1 MDNYSLAWRSN
12 ETLATLLHK
21 NYTSRYLR
29 LEAVVLA
36 VLYKASRLLLVCR
49 RLDMR
54 KNENR
59 KLF

>member
-36 VLYKASRLLLVCR
+36 VLYKASRLVCR